1 MPSIGLGAYGAALA
15 EAGFFLEVSRADGF
29 RLEAFRDEAFLAAV
43 FLLLPFLAVVFFFM
57 RGNLH
62 QESRRGQSRYDRR
75 PESPTRRARRRGST
89 MENVKLAIRCSLA
102 LLAGLLLA
110 VAPVAAAPKGRVVA
124 ALGSD
129 TSTMDPHMHTE
140 RVGIIIQQHVFD
152 TLLARD
158 TKTWQP
164 VPHLAESVTS
174 VNPTTWELKLR
185 RGVKFHNGEPF
196 TAESVKF
203 SFERVL
209 NPDQKSPIRG
219 NFTWVKSVDI
229 VDDYTVRITTVKPY
243 PLIQEILTFGNFAM
257 LPPKYV
263 KEKGDAHVARNP
275 VGTGPFRFVE
285 WKKGEQ
291 TTLEANEQ
299 YWKGAPAIKT
309 LVFRVIPEPATQIAE
324 LLSGGVDL
332 IRAVPPDQLSVIK
345 SSKIARVT
353 ATKILRV
360 VYLQMDGDARAAKTP
375 LTDVR
380 VRRAVNH
387 AVNVDEIM
395 QKILGGLAV
404 RAPSGG
410 STLAF
415 GTDATI
421 KPYAYDIERAKKL
434 LAEAGY
440 PSGFE
445 IALNTYSGSIVNVEQ
460 VAQAAMGYLGQAG
473 IRVKPRHFADVGQYL
488 ANFRGSKL
496 DGITMA
502 SWGYNSVFDSDAI
515 FYTHFHT
522 GEPYAY
528 NTAKEMDTW
537 LEEARSTVDAKKRRE
552 IYSRFQRFIVD
563 QAYWVPMYA
572 QYTIEAVSNKLNYEA
587 SSDEIMR
594 IFAATWKD

>member
-1 MPSIGLGAYGAALA
+1 MI
-15 EAGFFLEVSRADGF
+15 EI
-29 RLEAFRDEAFLAAV
+29 
-43 FLLLPFLAVVFFFM
+43 
-57 RGNLH
+57 
-62 QESRRGQSRYDRR
+62 RR
-75 PESPTRRARRRGST
+75 PIRWSLT
-89 MENVKLAIRCSLA
+89 VLAS
-102 LLAGLLLA
+102 LLLA
-110 VAPVAAAPKGRVVA
+110 ATPTAAAPKGRVVA

-140 RVGIIIQQHVFD
+140 RVGIIVNQHIFD

-164 VPHLAESVTS
+164 APHLAESVTS
-174 VNPTTWELKLR
+174 VNPTTWELRLR

-209 NPDQKSPIRG
+209 NPEQKSPIRG
-219 NFTWVKSVDI
+219 NFTWVKSVDV
-229 VDDYTVRITTVKPY
+229 VDDYTVRITTAKPY

-257 LPPKYV
+257 LPPKYL
-263 KEKGDAHVARNP
+263 KEKGDAHFARNP

-291 TTLEANEQ
+291 VTLEANEQ

-309 LVFRVIPEPATQIAE
+309 LVFRVVPEPATQIAE

-332 IRAVPPDQLSVIK
+332 IRAVPPDQLSAIK
-345 SSKIARVT
+345 SSKA
-353 ATKILRV
+353 
-360 VYLQMDGDARAAKTP
+360 
-375 LTDVR
+375 
-380 VRRAVNH
+380 
-387 AVNVDEIM
+387 
-395 QKILGGLAV
+395 
-404 RAPSGG
+404 
-410 STLAF
+410 LAF
-415 GTDATI
+415 GTDTTI

-445 IALNTYSGSIVNVEQ
+445 IALNTYGGSIVNVEQ

-528 NTAKEMDTW
+528 NTSKEMDTW
-537 LEEARSTVDAKKRRE
+537 LDEARSTVDAKKRRE
-552 IYSRFQRFIVD
+552 LYSRFQRFIVD
-563 QAYWVPMYA
+563 QAYWVPMYG

>member
-1 MPSIGLGAYGAALA
+1 MVRYGLVLRSAL
-15 EAGFFLEVSRADGF
+15 LV
-29 RLEAFRDEAFLAAV
+29 
-43 FLLLPFLAVVFFFM
+43 LAVI
-57 RGNLH
+57 LI
-62 QESRRGQSRYDRR
+62 
-75 PESPTRRARRRGST
+75 A
-89 MENVKLAIRCSLA
+89 
-102 LLAGLLLA
+102 AGPA
-110 VAPVAAAPKGRVVA
+110 AAAPKGRVVA

-140 RVGIIIQQHVFD
+140 RVGIIVNQHIFD
-152 TLLARD
+152 TLLGRD

-209 NPDQKSPIRG
+209 NPEQKSPIRG
-219 NFTWVKSVDI
+219 NFTWIKSVDI
-229 VDDYTVRITTVKPY
+229 VDDYTVRITTQRPY
-243 PLIQEILTFGNFAM
+243 PLIHEILTFGNFGM
-257 LPPKYV
+257 VPPKYV
-263 KEKGDAHVARNP
+263 REKGDAHFARNP
-275 VGTGPFRFVE
+275 VGTGPFRFVD
-285 WKKGEQ
+285 WRKGEQ
-291 TTLEANEQ
+291 LTVEANDQ

-332 IRAVPPDQLSVIK
+332 IRAVPPDQLPAIK
-345 SSKIARVT
+345 NSTVARVT

-360 VYLQMDGDARAAKTP
+360 VFLQMDGDARAGKTP

-387 AVNVDEIM
+387 AINVDEIM

-410 STLAF
+410 SPLAF
-415 GTDATI
+415 GTDLSI
-421 KPYAYDIERAKKL
+421 KPHAFDSERAKKL
-434 LAEAGY
+434 LAEAGFAN
-440 PSGFE
+440 GFD
-445 IALNTYSGSIVNVEQ
+445 ITLTTYAGSIVNVEQ
-460 VAQAAMGYLGQAG
+460 VAQAAMGYLGRVG

-488 ANFRGSKL
+488 AQFRGSKL

-515 FYTHFHT
+515 YYIHFHT

-528 NTAKEMDTW
+528 NTAKEMDQW
-537 LEEARSTVDAKKRRE
+537 LEEARGTLDQKKRRE
-552 IYSRFQRFIVD
+552 LYSRFQRFIVD
-563 QAYWVPMYA
+563 QAYWVPMYG

-594 IFAATWKD
+594 IYAATWKE